1 MLRVRHSCRPCR
13 RAFSTATVFSNEAA
27 AQNAPSLRPKDVKQL
42 FNFDNSSK
50 EIFRNHTTPSLIK
63 SRMYLKMCQMPVVAK
78 SGTKVVTGTQKIP
91 LVNDAVNGVVRRTM
105 FQHFCGGETVDE
117 ARAIIAKLQLEG
129 IGAILDYSV
138 EAESGE
144 ELDPEGAYDNAK
156 NHILTS
162 INLTRDVHESLPA
175 VHPPNPSSSLG
186 FSCVKLTG
194 LGDAHVLLR
203 LSKILTDKASATTE
217 QAARFLPV
225 LDHIGWAKRDRM
237 ELVRSMQSFVERRTP
252 PFPHDGN
259 SPVVGDPLTDEEMYK
274 FARLCERID
283 EIYRVA
289 AKDGVSVLIDA
300 EQTYYQ
306 PAIDFLALLLS
317 VEHNSVKGRARPIVY
332 NTYQLYLKDA
342 LERMRYDSE
351 FAHEH
356 GFSLGTKLV
365 RGAYSQ
371 SERQRSKQLG
381 LKDPIHNTIEDTHIH
396 YDDAVRYVIPHCHD
410 GVGMGTVIATHNP
423 DSVQIACSK
432 MLEHNIEPSSPR
444 VVFAQLLG
452 MGDFITSSVSA
463 GGFNGCKYVPYGPL
477 QKVLP
482 YLTRRIE
489 ENKDIMGT
497 ASRDI
502 NVIDRE
508 LNRRLAERTG
518 LQL

>member
-1 MLRVRHSCRPCR
+1 MLRARSFVPRSQGR
-13 RAFSTATVFSNEAA
+13 RVFSTVTAENSAA
-27 AQNAPSLRPKDVKQL
+27 KANQPSVKDVKRL
-42 FNFDNSSK
+42 FDYDSSSK
-50 EIFRNHTTPSLIK
+50 EIFRNHTTASLIK
-63 SRMYLKMCQMPVVAK
+63 SRMYLKMSQLPTIAK
-78 SGTKVVTGTQKIP
+78 TGTKFITGTQKIP
-91 LVNDAVNGVVRRTM
+91 LVSDAVNSVVRNTM
-105 FQHFCGGETVDE
+105 FRHFCGGEDVNE
-117 ARAIIAKLQLEG
+117 ARTIIHRLQAQG

-144 ELDPEGAYDNAK
+144 ESDPAK
-156 NHILTS
+156 AFDAAKDHIITS

-175 VHPPNPSSSLG
+175 VNPPNPSSSLG
-186 FSCVKLTG
+186 FSCVKLSG
-194 LGDAHVLLR
+194 IGDPQVLLR
-203 LSKILTDKASATTE
+203 LSKILTAKASASTE

-225 LDHIGWAKRDRM
+225 LDHINWAKRDRM
-237 ELVRSMQSFVERRTP
+237 ELVRSMQSFIERRTP
-252 PFPHDGN
+252 PFPGDEK
-259 SPVVGDPLTDEEMYK
+259 SPVAGDPLTEDEMHK
-274 FARLCERID
+274 FASLCERLD
-283 EIYRVA
+283 AIYQVA
-289 AKDGVSVLIDA
+289 AESGVSVLIDA

-342 LERMRYDSE
+342 LERMKYDSE
-351 FAHEH
+351 FALDH

-371 SERQRSKQLG
+371 FERDRSKQLG

-396 YDDAVRYVIPHCHD
+396 YDDAVRYCIPRCHD

-423 DSVQIACSK
+423 NSVQIACQDMAS
-432 MLEHNIEPSSPR
+432 HDIIPSSPR

-452 MGDFITSSVSA
+452 MGDAITSSVSA
-463 GGFNGCKYVPYGPL
+463 GGFNGAKYVPYGPL

-482 YLTRRIE
+482 YLTRRME

-497 ASRDI
+497 SSRDI

-508 LNRRLAERTG
+508 LNRRLNERTG